1 VLDLTLGLPYAFRSL
16 TLTVLTLGLWIS
28 SAEATYSIIACEA
41 KPRTCGVAV
50 QTNNLAV
57 GASVP
62 YAQAGVGAL
71 VSQFETNPSYGPR
84 GLALLAQGKAPDE
97 VLKQLLSEDGNF
109 EGQGPEAR
117 QVAIVSLA
125 GKTVVHTGEEAQRA
139 GWAGARSG
147 PGYSIQGNSLA
158 SVGVVEAMERAF
170 LETSGTL
177 ADRLLAALSA
187 GDAAGGQKTGRESAA
202 LLVKTPEGW
211 PIDIDL
217 RVDHSADPVGDLRTL
232 FNIQSAR
239 QQIAEA
245 RRAARGG
252 DLAVARA
259 LIVPAVA
266 RASMWP
272 RVWLQ
277 AAHVAIDI
285 EEPELALQYLSVAFS
300 QNPASAVA
308 EIGEGT
314 YAALGRNTL
323 FHKWVTREQ
332 VDSALADYAG
342 QTSGAANLAGSD
354 PANSALPRRRVKIAK
369 ELLEVGRPDEAMAIL
384 DALLP
389 AIRKASAQD
398 AAELQSLLADAYSA
412 HDDLASAIAHAQVAA
427 KMQPS
432 SGAARAKVLHF
443 QAEQAN

>member
-1 VLDLTLGLPYAFRSL
+1 MCADMNFPRLAIGLTLLTILVSSL
-16 TLTVLTLGLWIS
+16 ETPV
-28 SAEATYSIIACEA
+28 AEATYSIIACDA
-41 KPRTCGVAV
+41 KTRECGVAV

-62 YAQAGVGAL
+62 YAQAGAGAL
-71 VSQFETNPSYGPR
+71 VSQFETNPHYGPR
-84 GLALLAQGKAPDE
+84 GLALLAQGKAPNE

-125 GKTVVHTGEEAQRA
+125 GKTAVHTGEKAQRA
-139 GWAGARSG
+139 DWAGARSG
-147 PGYSIQGNSLA
+147 PGYSIQGNGLA
-158 SVGVVEAMERAF
+158 SAGVVEAMERGF
-170 LETSGTL
+170 LQTSGTL
-177 ADRLLAALSA
+177 ADRLLAALFA
-187 GDAAGGQKTGRESAA
+187 GDAAGGQRTGRESAA

-232 FNIQSAR
+232 FNMQSAR

-252 DLAVARA
+252 DLAGSRA
-259 LIVPAVA
+259 LTVQAVA

-277 AAHVAIDI
+277 AAQVAIDI

-300 QNPASAVA
+300 QNPAWAVA
-308 EIGEGT
+308 EIGDGT

-332 VDSALADYAG
+332 VDSALADNAG
-342 QTSGAANLAGSD
+342 NLAGSD
-354 PANSALPRRRVKIAK
+354 GADSTVPGRQLKIAK
-369 ELLEVGRPDEAMAIL
+369 ELLEVGRPDEAMAVL
-384 DALLP
+384 NVLLF
-389 AIRKASAQD
+389 AISKASAQD
-398 AAELQSLLADAYSA
+398 AAELQSLLADAYAA
-412 HDDLASAIAHAQVAA
+412 HDDLASAVAHAQMAA

-432 SGAARAKVLHF
+432 SSAARAKVLHF
-443 QAEQAN
+443 QAEKAN